1 MATVSNNT
9 APTNIVPLPTIALV
23 PGKPESKM
31 RLSTI
36 LRKEKQEQ
44 QEQAKKLDTPQKQP
58 QSSTVVNISAKAK
71 ELSRAAP
78 VDQASSAVKAGN
90 ATDQI
95 ANIPAKDKEV
105 ASAVPAA
112 QPLLAVN
119 AGSTAVPAATA
130 IPEKKA

>member
-44 QEQAKKLDTPQKQP
+44 QEQAKKLDAPQKQP

-71 ELSRAAP
+71 ELSRAEP
-78 VDQASSAVKAGN
+78 VDQASAAVKAGN
-90 ATDQI
+90 STDQV
-95 ANIPAKDKEV
+95 ANVLVKDKEAASV
-105 ASAVPAA
+105 APALSA
-112 QPLLAVN
+112 AVN
-119 AGSTAVPAATA
+119 IGSTAALAATA